1 MMTVKQAATHATV
14 SESIIRAWVASGLL
28 AHYRLGKPG
37 SRGKIMIKV
46 EDLDAFLARQRVE
59 KAVPVPTVKKPKVAF
74 RHLKVS

>member
-1 MMTVKQAATHATV
+1 MTIKEAAAHACV

-28 AHYRLGKPG
+28 AHYRLGAPG
-37 SRGKIMIKV
+37 KRGKIVIKV

-59 KAVPVPTVKKPKVAF
+59 KAAPVPTVKKPKVAF